1 MMIVDSN
8 EKNPNIIR
16 ILNENGVPTEIKQL
30 PVGDYLWNNIIV
42 ERKSI
47 SDFVSSISNNHLFD
61 QLDDIIY
68 NLSINDARGVLAM
81 YGNLNDL
88 EWRYL
93 KFFSIPIFYKHIGE
107 ILAHYPE
114 VDFFWLENEEA
125 FAIFLS
131 AFYHQS
137 YTRKKPHLNFVKK
150 TKRDDVNCLIASK
163 HFSVAQAKRILK
175 EYSLRQIF
183 NLNLKDMVKIKGFGE
198 IGVKKFLKFRGK
210 K

>member
-1 MMIVDSN
+1 MFIDSR
-8 EKNPNIIR
+8 EKNQKIID
-16 ILNENGVPTEIKQL
+16 ILNENGVLTEIKEL
-30 PVGDYLWNNIIV
+30 PVADYVWNDIAI
-42 ERKSI
+42 ERKEINDFVASI
-47 SDFVSSISNNHLFD
+47 STNHLFD
-61 QLDDIIY
+61 QLEDIIY
-68 NLSINDARGVLAM
+68 NLSINEARGVLAM

-93 KFFSIPIFYKHIGE
+93 KFFSIPIFYKHVGE
-107 ILAHYPE
+107 ILSHYPK

-125 FAIFLS
+125 FATFLS

-137 YTRKKPHLNFVKK
+137 YTRKKPHLNFIKK

-183 NLNLKDMVKIKGFGE
+183 NLDLKDMVKIKGFGK
-198 IGVKKFLKFRGK
+198 IGVNKFIKFRGK